1 MEGDEFSLR
10 PSSPRIVSKAPPKTP
25 EKLSLPQ
32 LSTSSKG
39 LSQVEIARQL
49 LREELALHKKKKPER
64 EPTAFDRMTVRK
76 LPWHRKGFLSDH
88 RKPWEPP
95 KMALKQTVVRDK
107 AANCI
112 IKW

>member
-10 PSSPRIVSKAPPKTP
+10 TSSPRIVSKAPPKTP

-49 LREELALHKKKKPER
+49 LREELAMHKKKK
-64 EPTAFDRMTVRK
+64 
-76 LPWHRKGFLSDH
+76 
-88 RKPWEPP
+88 
-95 KMALKQTVVRDK
+95 KMAIVPPLKKKKRGSSILK
-107 AANCI
+107 K
-112 IKW
+112 KWR